1 MAMAAQALCYL
12 DAKVQR
18 NAEIIPRHP
27 VSARSHTGMR
37 LRRFSVNLERSD
49 GLVIS
54 RSGFLGV
61 GFVRGSSGDV
71 VQRRKRRTPAASLR
85 EETNS
90 GLVKEELPSEQ
101 YKQWDALTARI
112 ADSATVAFLLLQLP
126 QIVLNTQN
134 LVSGN
139 HVALTA
145 IPWMGQ
151 LTGLLGNLSL
161 LSYFAGKKER
171 GATVVQAVGVV
182 STGVVLSQLALGGAM
197 PVPVFLG
204 TACVVVLGLLLNW
217 LSYFNKLSP
226 GLWHLWG
233 DAVTVGGLTVL
244 PQVMWS
250 TFVPYVPP
258 SILPGSIFGG
268 FALILVMLARLNKLP
283 PAVLKFYA
291 GLSAWTA
298 TLLFMWGPV
307 AQAWSNYLNP
317 ANIKG
322 LSVLTILL
330 AMAGNGLLLP
340 RALFTRDLMWFT
352 GSSWGTLLQGWGI
365 LVTMFVFQV
374 INDASFYGVSAVLA
388 LWLGWMLV
396 NDAKAYSLPSP
407 FVPLFELITGS
418 RPT

>member
-18 NAEIIPRHP
+18 NAEIVPRHP
-27 VSARSHTGMR
+27 VSARSHQRTGMR

-61 GFVRGSSGDV
+61 GLVRGSGDV

-258 SILPGSIFGG
+258 SILPGSIFGA
-268 FALILVMLARLNKLP
+268 FALILVML
-283 PAVLKFYA
+283 V
-291 GLSAWTA
+291 
-298 TLLFMWGPV
+298 
-307 AQAWSNYLNP
+307 
-317 ANIKG
+317 
-322 LSVLTILL
+322 
-330 AMAGNGLLLP
+330 
-340 RALFTRDLMWFT
+340 
-352 GSSWGTLLQGWGI
+352 SSFVPIFHDVGGI
-365 LVTMFVFQV
+365 LVTNCIYDLMDLDVGLAFIYSDDCMAGSAQQVATSSIEVLRRALRMDSNSSLYVGSCGTSGMFSTY
-374 INDASFYGVSAVLA
+374 DLS
-388 LWLGWMLV
+388 
-396 NDAKAYSLPSP
+396 
-407 FVPLFELITGS
+407 IT
-418 RPT
+418 